1 MDKLGS
7 AEPAFFWERHTQGL
21 TRLGSL
27 EPGLAWDT
35 GRGGVRG
42 QGPRS
47 AAGRD
52 GVSSALHRHE
62 AQVQAVLA
70 NVCVCVCVC
79 ARARESWCT
88 CVCPRSRRGK
98 TKPADGPVPVAWR
111 ESRPH
116 SVRAGSRPQGT
127 SPGPAVPSIPGHALS
142 LALAS
147 LPDARRRC
155 SRDEQRPPSVWP
167 PPPGSPGR
175 RVAGVRGPVGCGART
190 GVDECAPRSGRSSGR
205 AGGSGDAGSGPGP
218 RRTHPVC
225 LGAGT
230 GQEVQ
235 TENVTVAE
243 GGVAE
248 ITCRLHQYDGSI
260 VVIQNPARQT
270 LFFNGTRA
278 LKDERFQ
285 LEEFSPRRVRIRL
298 SDARLEDE
306 GGYFCQL
313 YTEDTHHQIATLTV
327 LVAPENPVVEV
338 REQAVEGG
346 EVELSCL
353 VPRSRPAAVL
363 RWYRDRKELKGVS
376 SGQENGKVWSVAST
390 VRFRVDRK
398 DDGGIV
404 VCEAQNQALPSG
416 HSKQTQYVLDVQ
428 YSPTAR
434 IHASQAVVRE
444 GDTLVLTCAVTGNP
458 RPSQIRWNR
467 GNESLP
473 ERAEAAGETLTLP
486 GLVSADNGTYTCE
499 AANKHGH
506 ARALYVL
513 VVYAAARG
521 VYRRGRAGP
530 GRRGGRHVR
539 VGASLFA
546 LGVCARPRRAEGG
559 VVSPALPGRALPS
572 RTPGGLWAPGPRGC
586 ACRPPRNRAGG
597 ARAAWRHDCT

>member
-1 MDKLGS
+1 MSVNISTAGKGVDPNTVDTYDSGDD
-7 AEPAFFWERHTQGL
+7 WEIGVGNL
-21 TRLGSL
+21 IIDLDADL
-27 EPGLAWDT
+27 EKDRQKFEMNNSTNTTSSSNSKDCGGLASSGAGAPAALAD
-35 GRGGVRG
+35 GLKFASVQPSAP
-42 QGPRS
+42 QGNSHKETSKSKVKRSKTSKDANKSLPS
-47 AAGRD
+47 AALYGIPEISGTGKRQEVQGRP
-52 GVSSALHRHE
+52 GEATGMNSALG
-62 AQVQAVLA
+62 QSVSGGGGGGGTMG
-70 NVCVCVCVC
+70 
-79 ARARESWCT
+79 RAR
-88 CVCPRSRRGK
+88 RF
-98 TKPADGPVPVAWR
+98 
-111 ESRPH
+111 
-116 SVRAGSRPQGT
+116 Q
-127 SPGPAVPSIPGHALS
+127 
-142 LALAS
+142 
-147 LPDARRRC
+147 
-155 SRDEQRPPSVWP
+155 WP
-167 PPPGSPGR
+167 LLLLW
-175 RVAGVRGPVGCGART
+175 AA
-190 GVDECAPRSGRSSGR
+190 A
-205 AGGSGDAGSGPGP
+205 AGPG
-218 RRTHPVC
+218 
-225 LGAGT
+225 A

-327 LVAPENPVVEV
+327 LVAPENPIVEV

-353 VPRSRPAAVL
+353 VPRSRPAAIL
-363 RWYRDRKELKGVS
+363 RWYRDRKELKGVT

-404 VCEAQNQALPSG
+404 TCEAQNQALPSG

-458 RPSQIRWNR
+458 RPNQIRWNR

-473 ERAEAAGETLTLP
+473 ERAEAVGETLTLP

-499 AANKHGH
+499 ASNKHGH

-513 VVYAAARG
+513 VVYDPGAVVEAQTSVPYAIVGGILALLVFLIICVLVGMVWCSVRQKGSYLTHEASGLDEQGEAREAFLNG
-521 VYRRGRAGP
+521 SDGHKRKEE
-530 GRRGGRHVR
+530 
-539 VGASLFA
+539 FFI
-546 LGVCARPRRAEGG
+546 
-559 VVSPALPGRALPS
+559 
-572 RTPGGLWAPGPRGC
+572 
-586 ACRPPRNRAGG
+586 
-597 ARAAWRHDCT
+597 

>member
-1 MDKLGS
+1 M
-7 AEPAFFWERHTQGL
+7 
-21 TRLGSL
+21 
-27 EPGLAWDT
+27 
-35 GRGGVRG
+35 GRARRF
-42 QGPRS
+42 QWPLLLLWAA
-47 AAGRD
+47 AAG
-52 GVSSALHRHE
+52 
-62 AQVQAVLA
+62 
-70 NVCVCVCVC
+70 
-79 ARARESWCT
+79 
-88 CVCPRSRRGK
+88 P
-98 TKPADGPVPVAWR
+98 
-111 ESRPH
+111 
-116 SVRAGSRPQGT
+116 GT
-127 SPGPAVPSIPGHALS
+127 A
-142 LALAS
+142 
-147 LPDARRRC
+147 
-155 SRDEQRPPSVWP
+155 
-167 PPPGSPGR
+167 
-175 RVAGVRGPVGCGART
+175 
-190 GVDECAPRSGRSSGR
+190 
-205 AGGSGDAGSGPGP
+205 
-218 RRTHPVC
+218 
-225 LGAGT
+225 
-230 GQEVQ
+230 QEVQ

-404 VCEAQNQALPSG
+404 ICEAQNQALPSG

-458 RPSQIRWNR
+458 RPNQIRWNR

-473 ERAEAAGETLTLP
+473 ERAEALGETLKLP

-513 VVYAAARG
+513 VVYDPGAVVEAQTSVPYAIVGGILALLVFLIICVLVGMVWCSVRQKGSYLTHEASGLDEQGEAREAFLNG
-521 VYRRGRAGP
+521 SDGHKRKEE
-530 GRRGGRHVR
+530 
-539 VGASLFA
+539 FFI
-546 LGVCARPRRAEGG
+546 
-559 VVSPALPGRALPS
+559 
-572 RTPGGLWAPGPRGC
+572 
-586 ACRPPRNRAGG
+586 
-597 ARAAWRHDCT
+597 

>member
-1 MDKLGS
+1 MTGNDPASGLQGVTEQLPATLPS
-7 AEPAFFWERHTQGL
+7 AQRTHPACQQLCNLARSTWARTQHPYP
-21 TRLGSL
+21 T
-27 EPGLAWDT
+27 P
-35 GRGGVRG
+35 
-42 QGPRS
+42 P
-47 AAGRD
+47 
-52 GVSSALHRHE
+52 VS
-62 AQVQAVLA
+62 
-70 NVCVCVCVC
+70 
-79 ARARESWCT
+79 RA
-88 CVCPRSRRGK
+88 
-98 TKPADGPVPVAWR
+98 
-111 ESRPH
+111 H
-116 SVRAGSRPQGT
+116 
-127 SPGPAVPSIPGHALS
+127 
-142 LALAS
+142 
-147 LPDARRRC
+147 PD
-155 SRDEQRPPSVWP
+155 P
-167 PPPGSPGR
+167 PPAPTTLSPSC
-175 RVAGVRGPVGCGART
+175 APLPALLTPLLSGART
-190 GVDECAPRSGRSSGR
+190 PHRSPTVPSPISEPLLRATPSRPRPRPGLGAPPRR
-205 AGGSGDAGSGPGP
+205 AGGAGRARRGEPSARRCGCRAETAAAAAAAAPGRARRFQWPLLLLWAAAAGPG
-218 RRTHPVC
+218 
-225 LGAGT
+225 A

-353 VPRSRPAAVL
+353 VPRSRPAATL

-376 SGQENGKVWSVAST
+376 SSQENGKVWSVAST

-398 DDGGIV
+398 DDGGIII
-404 VCEAQNQALPSG
+404 CEAQNQALPSG

-458 RPSQIRWNR
+458 RPNQIRWNR

-473 ERAEAAGETLTLP
+473 ERAEAVGETLTLP

-499 AANKHGH
+499 ASNKHGH

-513 VVYAAARG
+513 VVYDPGAVVEAQTSVPYAIVGGILALLVFLIICVLVGMVWCSVRQKGSYLTHEASGLDEQGEAREAFLNG
-521 VYRRGRAGP
+521 SDGHKRKEE
-530 GRRGGRHVR
+530 
-539 VGASLFA
+539 FFI
-546 LGVCARPRRAEGG
+546 
-559 VVSPALPGRALPS
+559 
-572 RTPGGLWAPGPRGC
+572 
-586 ACRPPRNRAGG
+586 
-597 ARAAWRHDCT
+597 

>member
-1 MDKLGS
+1 M
-7 AEPAFFWERHTQGL
+7 
-21 TRLGSL
+21 
-27 EPGLAWDT
+27 
-35 GRGGVRG
+35 GRARRF
-42 QGPRS
+42 QWPLLLLWAA
-47 AAGRD
+47 AAG
-52 GVSSALHRHE
+52 
-62 AQVQAVLA
+62 
-70 NVCVCVCVC
+70 
-79 ARARESWCT
+79 
-88 CVCPRSRRGK
+88 
-98 TKPADGPVPVAWR
+98 
-111 ESRPH
+111 
-116 SVRAGSRPQGT
+116 
-127 SPGPAVPSIPGHALS
+127 PGA
-142 LALAS
+142 
-147 LPDARRRC
+147 
-155 SRDEQRPPSVWP
+155 
-167 PPPGSPGR
+167 
-175 RVAGVRGPVGCGART
+175 
-190 GVDECAPRSGRSSGR
+190 
-205 AGGSGDAGSGPGP
+205 
-218 RRTHPVC
+218 
-225 LGAGT
+225 

-404 VCEAQNQALPSG
+404 ICEAQNQALPSG

-458 RPSQIRWNR
+458 RPNQIRWNR

-473 ERAEAAGETLTLP
+473 ERAEAVGETLTLP

-499 AANKHGH
+499 ASNKHGH

-513 VVYAAARG
+513 VVYGEGGPRQAWGRG
-521 VYRRGRAGP
+521 SRWGRGLVEVSGSP
-530 GRRGGRHVR
+530 GRGG
-539 VGASLFA
+539 A
-546 LGVCARPRRAEGG
+546 LGVGELDWT
-559 VVSPALPGRALPS
+559 V
-572 RTPGGLWAPGPRGC
+572 PGPPGVFEGPGQRVIPWGQQPTEFLEFC
-586 ACRPPRNRAGG
+586 GQIDHLGSGWALQRPIWVTLHVSFLAG
-597 ARAAWRHDCT
+597 

>member
-1 MDKLGS
+1 G
-7 AEPAFFWERHTQGL
+7 
-21 TRLGSL
+21 
-27 EPGLAWDT
+27 
-35 GRGGVRG
+35 
-42 QGPRS
+42 
-47 AAGRD
+47 
-52 GVSSALHRHE
+52 
-62 AQVQAVLA
+62 
-70 NVCVCVCVC
+70 
-79 ARARESWCT
+79 
-88 CVCPRSRRGK
+88 
-98 TKPADGPVPVAWR
+98 
-111 ESRPH
+111 
-116 SVRAGSRPQGT
+116 
-127 SPGPAVPSIPGHALS
+127 LS
-142 LALAS
+142 LHFLWA
-147 LPDARRRC
+147 
-155 SRDEQRPPSVWP
+155 PSV
-167 PPPGSPGR
+167 
-175 RVAGVRGPVGCGART
+175 T
-190 GVDECAPRSGRSSGR
+190 CAPPLTHSLST
-205 AGGSGDAGSGPGP
+205 GPG
-218 RRTHPVC
+218 
-225 LGAGT
+225 A

-327 LVAPENPVVEV
+327 LVAPENPIVEV

-353 VPRSRPAAVL
+353 VPRSRPAALL
-363 RWYRDRKELKGVS
+363 RWYRDRKELKGVT

-404 VCEAQNQALPSG
+404 ICEAQNQALPSG

-458 RPSQIRWNR
+458 RPNQIRWNR

-473 ERAEAAGETLTLP
+473 ERAEAVGETLTLP

-499 AANKHGH
+499 ASNKHGH

-513 VVYAAARG
+513 VVYDPGAVVEAQTSVPYAIVGGILALLVFLIICVLVGMVWCSVRQKGSYLTHEASGLDEQGEAREAFLNG
-521 VYRRGRAGP
+521 SDGHKRKEE
-530 GRRGGRHVR
+530 
-539 VGASLFA
+539 FFI
-546 LGVCARPRRAEGG
+546 
-559 VVSPALPGRALPS
+559 
-572 RTPGGLWAPGPRGC
+572 
-586 ACRPPRNRAGG
+586 
-597 ARAAWRHDCT
+597 

>member
-1 MDKLGS
+1 NITFRKFCC
-7 AEPAFFWERHTQGL
+7 PERVFLFT
-21 TRLGSL
+21 
-27 EPGLAWDT
+27 
-35 GRGGVRG
+35 
-42 QGPRS
+42 
-47 AAGRD
+47 
-52 GVSSALHRHE
+52 
-62 AQVQAVLA
+62 
-70 NVCVCVCVC
+70 
-79 ARARESWCT
+79 
-88 CVCPRSRRGK
+88 
-98 TKPADGPVPVAWR
+98 
-111 ESRPH
+111 
-116 SVRAGSRPQGT
+116 
-127 SPGPAVPSIPGHALS
+127 
-142 LALAS
+142 
-147 LPDARRRC
+147 
-155 SRDEQRPPSVWP
+155 
-167 PPPGSPGR
+167 
-175 RVAGVRGPVGCGART
+175 
-190 GVDECAPRSGRSSGR
+190 
-205 AGGSGDAGSGPGP
+205 GPG
-218 RRTHPVC
+218 
-225 LGAGT
+225 A

-404 VCEAQNQALPSG
+404 ICEAQNQALPSG

-428 YSPTAR
+428 CKCPAGR
-434 IHASQAVVRE
+434 DPGGPRV
-444 GDTLVLTCAVTGNP
+444 P
-458 RPSQIRWNR
+458 RPAACPPGGWPAPPNQIRWNR

-473 ERAEAAGETLTLP
+473 ERAEAVGETLTLP

-499 AANKHGH
+499 ASNKHGH

-513 VVYAAARG
+513 VVYDPGAVVEAQTSVPYAIVGGILALLVFLIICVLVGMVWCSVRQKGSYLTHEASGLDEQGEAREAFLNG
-521 VYRRGRAGP
+521 SDGHKRKEE
-530 GRRGGRHVR
+530 
-539 VGASLFA
+539 FFI
-546 LGVCARPRRAEGG
+546 
-559 VVSPALPGRALPS
+559 
-572 RTPGGLWAPGPRGC
+572 
-586 ACRPPRNRAGG
+586 
-597 ARAAWRHDCT
+597 

>member
-1 MDKLGS
+1 MAATILGITS
-7 AEPAFFWERHTQGL
+7 RQRKKH
-21 TRLGSL
+21 R
-27 EPGLAWDT
+27 
-35 GRGGVRG
+35 
-42 QGPRS
+42 
-47 AAGRD
+47 GRD
-52 GVSSALHRHE
+52 KRSSCSPQRVSSS
-62 AQVQAVLA
+62 
-70 NVCVCVCVC
+70 VC
-79 ARARESWCT
+79 
-88 CVCPRSRRGK
+88 
-98 TKPADGPVPVAWR
+98 
-111 ESRPH
+111 
-116 SVRAGSRPQGT
+116 
-127 SPGPAVPSIPGHALS
+127 LS
-142 LALAS
+142 
-147 LPDARRRC
+147 
-155 SRDEQRPPSVWP
+155 
-167 PPPGSPGR
+167 
-175 RVAGVRGPVGCGART
+175 T
-190 GVDECAPRSGRSSGR
+190 
-205 AGGSGDAGSGPGP
+205 GPG
-218 RRTHPVC
+218 
-225 LGAGT
+225 A

-353 VPRSRPAAVL
+353 VPRSRPAATL

-376 SGQENGKVWSVAST
+376 SAQENGKVWSVAST

-404 VCEAQNQALPSG
+404 ICEAQNQALPSG

-458 RPSQIRWNR
+458 RPNQIRWNR

-473 ERAEAAGETLTLP
+473 ERAEAVGETLTLP

-499 AANKHGH
+499 TSNKHGH

-513 VVYAAARG
+513 VVYDPGAVVEAQTSVPYAIVGGILALLVFLIICVLVGMVWCSVRQKGSYLTHEASGLDEQGEAREAFLNG
-521 VYRRGRAGP
+521 SDGHKRKEE
-530 GRRGGRHVR
+530 
-539 VGASLFA
+539 FFI
-546 LGVCARPRRAEGG
+546 
-559 VVSPALPGRALPS
+559 
-572 RTPGGLWAPGPRGC
+572 
-586 ACRPPRNRAGG
+586 
-597 ARAAWRHDCT
+597 

>member
-1 MDKLGS
+1 M
-7 AEPAFFWERHTQGL
+7 A
-21 TRLGSL
+21 
-27 EPGLAWDT
+27 
-35 GRGGVRG
+35 
-42 QGPRS
+42 GP
-47 AAGRD
+47 
-52 GVSSALHRHE
+52 
-62 AQVQAVLA
+62 
-70 NVCVCVCVC
+70 
-79 ARARESWCT
+79 
-88 CVCPRSRRGK
+88 
-98 TKPADGPVPVAWR
+98 
-111 ESRPH
+111 
-116 SVRAGSRPQGT
+116 
-127 SPGPAVPSIPGHALS
+127 
-142 LALAS
+142 
-147 LPDARRRC
+147 
-155 SRDEQRPPSVWP
+155 
-167 PPPGSPGR
+167 
-175 RVAGVRGPVGCGART
+175 
-190 GVDECAPRSGRSSGR
+190 
-205 AGGSGDAGSGPGP
+205 
-218 RRTHPVC
+218 
-225 LGAGT
+225 GT

-404 VCEAQNQALPSG
+404 ICEAQNQALPSG

-458 RPSQIRWNR
+458 RPNQIRWNR

-473 ERAEAAGETLTLP
+473 ERAEAVGETLTLP

-513 VVYAAARG
+513 VVYDPGAVVEAQTSVPYAIVGGILALLVFLIICVLVGMVWCSVRQKGSYLTHEASGLDEQGEARE
-521 VYRRGRAGP
+521 AFLN
-530 GRRGGRHVR
+530 GGDGHKRKEE
-539 VGASLFA
+539 FFI
-546 LGVCARPRRAEGG
+546 
-559 VVSPALPGRALPS
+559 
-572 RTPGGLWAPGPRGC
+572 
-586 ACRPPRNRAGG
+586 
-597 ARAAWRHDCT
+597 